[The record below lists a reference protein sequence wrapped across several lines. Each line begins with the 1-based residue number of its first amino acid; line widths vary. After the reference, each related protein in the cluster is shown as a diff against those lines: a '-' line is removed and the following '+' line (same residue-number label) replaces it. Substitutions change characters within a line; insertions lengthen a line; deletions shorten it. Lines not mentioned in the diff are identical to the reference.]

1 MWAGRDDRLA
11 NHWQI
16 RGAANTGRGGVG
28 PANGKA
34 TASTMVAIPWRGGK
48 PHRPPRAVQLPPG
61 TEGCGLK
68 TRPPSRGEH
77 GVCMHEIALVAQSV
91 VCHKVP
97 RSMLFLHMCSHHLLS
112 CCDCSSSN
120 KYMVREFLCGTPGCG
135 NERCHDLTLS
145 LSPGLLEAIQP
156 RRPTT
161 GIWCFARSSG
171 VLMLGGSTPSPDK
184 LMSFAFP
191 GNLNTIYG
199 CRLAARWPDKLSF
212 AFQGSLTKESVWGS
226 GSVWAGRDDRLANH
240 WQIRG
245 AANTGRGGF
254 GPANGKATASA
265 MVAIPVRGQTP
276 QIPTCGTAAAGHAG
290 LRI

>member
-1 MWAGRDDRLA
+1 M
-11 NHWQI
+11 
-16 RGAANTGRGGVG
+16 T
-28 PANGKA
+28 
-34 TASTMVAIPWRGGK
+34 S
-48 PHRPPRAVQLPPG
+48 PPN
-61 TEGCGLK
+61 
-68 TRPPSRGEH
+68 RGEH
-77 GVCMHEIALVAQSV
+77 GVCMHEVALVAQSV

-156 RRPTT
+156 RRPAT

-171 VLMLGGSTPSPDK
+171 VLMIGGSTPSPDK
-184 LMSFAFP
+184 LLSFAFP

-265 MVAIPVRGQTP
+265 MVALPWCGGKPYRSPRAVQLPPGTQGCGFKTRPPSRGEHGGCLHEVALDATSHAF
-276 QIPTCGTAAAGHAG
+276 TAHVPSS
-290 LRI
+290 LVFVLCLFVE